1 LFFLL
6 ILFFIYFTS
15 SSLNLT
21 TPNNHPQTPIYF
33 CEVQFQ
39 EDKAFY
45 QRFFTEIFL
54 YLSKTDLTND
64 WRGVIVYPNPQ
75 VETNQVQRY
84 RELLNSERVRRIY
97 LNELENIPQTSIGLA
112 TVQLI
117 TLSKAKAVDS
127 TRKLIQRVREEL
139 TPDQKPQELLQLI
152 ETILVYK
159 LPLLNRREIETMFSL
174 DELKQ
179 TQYFQDVREEAR
191 QEGREQGRLN
201 KALEAVPRLLAL
213 GLSVEQVASALE
225 LEVEQVRAI
234 QNGT

>member
-1 LFFLL
+1 
-6 ILFFIYFTS
+6 
-15 SSLNLT
+15 
-21 TPNNHPQTPIYF
+21 
-33 CEVQFQ
+33 
-39 EDKAFY
+39 
-45 QRFFTEIFL
+45 
-54 YLSKTDLTND
+54 
-64 WRGVIVYPNPQ
+64 VIVYPNPQ

-84 RELLNSERVRRIY
+84 RELLHCERVRRIY

-117 TLSKAKAVDS
+117 TLSKAKALDS

-191 QEGREQGRLN
+191 QEGRLN

-225 LEVEQVRAI
+225 LEVKQVRAI

>member
-1 LFFLL
+1 M
-6 ILFFIYFTS
+6 
-15 SSLNLT
+15 
-21 TPNNHPQTPIYF
+21 
-33 CEVQFQ
+33 
-39 EDKAFY
+39 
-45 QRFFTEIFL
+45 
-54 YLSKTDLTND
+54 
-64 WRGVIVYPNPQ
+64 
-75 VETNQVQRY
+75 
-84 RELLNSERVRRIY
+84 RRIY

-117 TLSKAKAVDS
+117 TLSKAKAIDS

-234 QNGT
+234 QNGR

>member
-1 LFFLL
+1 
-6 ILFFIYFTS
+6 
-15 SSLNLT
+15 
-21 TPNNHPQTPIYF
+21 
-33 CEVQFQ
+33 
-39 EDKAFY
+39 
-45 QRFFTEIFL
+45 
-54 YLSKTDLTND
+54 
-64 WRGVIVYPNPQ
+64 
-75 VETNQVQRY
+75 
-84 RELLNSERVRRIY
+84 VRRIY

-117 TLSKAKAVDS
+117 TLSKAKAIDS
-127 TRKLIQRVREEL
+127 TRKLIQRVRQEL

>member
-1 LFFLL
+1 
-6 ILFFIYFTS
+6 
-15 SSLNLT
+15 
-21 TPNNHPQTPIYF
+21 
-33 CEVQFQ
+33 
-39 EDKAFY
+39 
-45 QRFFTEIFL
+45 
-54 YLSKTDLTND
+54 
-64 WRGVIVYPNPQ
+64 VIVYPNPQ

-84 RELLNSERVRRIY
+84 RELLNCERVRRIY

-117 TLSKAKAVDS
+117 TLSKAKALDS

-191 QEGREQGRLN
+191 QEGRLN

>member
-1 LFFLL
+1 
-6 ILFFIYFTS
+6 
-15 SSLNLT
+15 
-21 TPNNHPQTPIYF
+21 
-33 CEVQFQ
+33 
-39 EDKAFY
+39 
-45 QRFFTEIFL
+45 
-54 YLSKTDLTND
+54 
-64 WRGVIVYPNPQ
+64 VIVYPNPQ
-75 VETNQVQRY
+75 VETDKVQRY

-191 QEGREQGRLN
+191 QEGREQGIEQGIEQGRLN
-201 KALEAVPRLLAL
+201 KALEAVSCLLAL

>member
-1 LFFLL
+1 ML
-6 ILFFIYFTS
+6 
-15 SSLNLT
+15 
-21 TPNNHPQTPIYF
+21 P
-33 CEVQFQ
+33 
-39 EDKAFY
+39 
-45 QRFFTEIFL
+45 
-54 YLSKTDLTND
+54 
-64 WRGVIVYPNPQ
+64 
-75 VETNQVQRY
+75 
-84 RELLNSERVRRIY
+84 
-97 LNELENIPQTSIGLA
+97 
-112 TVQLI
+112 
-117 TLSKAKAVDS
+117 
-127 TRKLIQRVREEL
+127 EL

-191 QEGREQGRLN
+191 QEGREQGIEQGIEQGRLN
-201 KALEAVPRLLAL
+201 KALEAVSRLLAL